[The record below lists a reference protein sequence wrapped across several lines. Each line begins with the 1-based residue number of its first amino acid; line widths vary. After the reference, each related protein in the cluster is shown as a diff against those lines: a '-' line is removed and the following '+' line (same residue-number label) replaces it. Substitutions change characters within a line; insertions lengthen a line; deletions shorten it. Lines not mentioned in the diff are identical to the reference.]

1 MEPLLSQKKAES
13 PKQGK
18 VTTAENASGE
28 QSMPPQRENPLIVA
42 AETGKKILEAGGE
55 TYRAE
60 EVVVRLCRLWS
71 CKDAECFATPTGIM
85 ASITGHDGK
94 SYGVVRRI
102 SRRSVNLH
110 TLGAFIHLVER
121 AEQEKFEPPLFL
133 HSLHQL
139 EAAQP
144 YPFAVS
150 LGAAGLSTFFFTLL
164 FQGAF
169 LDGLAAFFVGIGI
182 KLVMIQLQKRNLPD
196 FITNLVGG
204 MVVALLSGACF
215 SLGLGKQLDKIII
228 GSIMLLVPGLA
239 TVNAIRDT
247 MAGDLV
253 AGMARFADAI
263 ITALAIAMGAL
274 LVVVWV

>member
-1 MEPLLSQKKAES
+1 MEPLSQKKAGS
-13 PKQGK
+13 PEQGK
-18 VTTAENASGE
+18 VAPAENARGE
-28 QSMPPQRENPLIVA
+28 QSLSSPRENPLIVA
-42 AETGKKILEAGGE
+42 AEAGKKILEAGGE

-60 EVVVRLCRLWS
+60 EMVVRLCRLWS

-85 ASITGHDGK
+85 ASITGEDGR

-110 TLGAFIHLVER
+110 KLGALIHLVER
-121 AEQEKFEPPLFL
+121 AEQEKLDEHLFL
-133 HSLHQL
+133 RFLHQL

-144 YPFAVS
+144 YPLPIS

-164 FQGAF
+164 FQGAI

-196 FITNLVGG
+196 FITHLVGG

-253 AGMARFADAI
+253 AGIARFADAI
-263 ITALAIAMGAL
+263 ITAMAIAMGVL
-274 LVVVWV
+274 LVVVWG